1 MTQKSI
7 LVLLL
12 NIFLCVSCSYN
23 PLDVDSSNTKLTLGF
38 ENIDK
43 DLQQADSLE
52 LLTLSRKFK
61 SEIKEAFE
69 YQVGYCLQI
78 GKVSDADFAS
88 SYLTYKQDT
97 FIQKLEKEIANA
109 FPSTEKSEVEITEGF
124 RYLKTHL
131 PKAKLP
137 KKVVFMN
144 SLFVANAFATENEIA
159 VGLERY
165 LGPKSPSVRSLPSEP
180 FYDWVKEGMDVRYLE
195 RDVLASWINAHL
207 VKEQEG
213 NLAQKIIR
221 WGKVLYLTE
230 AAFPEMDKSIILRYS
245 TEDYAWAIENEGF
258 FWKHLIDQELLFKI
272 DERVSQNMLG
282 EGPFTPGLP
291 EKAPDRLGQFL
302 GYRMV
307 KQYME
312 SSKSSFESLMKVE
325 YNEILQAYESE

>member
-12 NIFLCVSCSYN
+12 NIFLWVSCTYD
-23 PLDVDSSNTKLTLGF
+23 PLDVDSSNTMVSIGF
-38 ENIDK
+38 VNVDRALK
-43 DLQQADSLE
+43 SADSLE
-52 LLTLSRKFK
+52 LVALSKEYKKQFR
-61 SEIKEAFE
+61 EAFE
-69 YQVGYCLQI
+69 YQVGYCMQI
-78 GKVSDADFAS
+78 GKVSNEEFAS
-88 SYLTYKQDT
+88 RYLEYKKDT
-97 FIQKLEKEIANA
+97 FIQRLEKEISVA
-109 FPSTEKSEVEITEGF
+109 FPTTTALEASILNGF
-124 RYLKTHL
+124 KFLKTHM
-131 PKAKLP
+131 PKAKTP
-137 KKVVFMN
+137 EKIVFIN
-144 SLFVANAFATENEIA
+144 SLFVANAFTTENEIA

-165 LGPKSPSVRSLPSEP
+165 LGAKSPSVRSLPSEP

-195 RDVLASWINAHL
+195 RDVLTTWINTHL
-207 VKEQEG
+207 VKDADG
-213 NLAQKIIR
+213 NLAQKMIR

-230 AAFPEMDKSIILRYS
+230 AAFPQIDKSIILRYS
-245 TEDYAWAIENEGF
+245 KEDFNWATDNEAF

-312 SSKSSFESLMKVE
+312 SSKSSFEKLMNVE